1 MNRKSSIDVAGKKRN
16 KIRPSIYLGLLPLFA
31 ILLLFSYYPAING
44 LSKSFFDW
52 KFFET
57 SPFIG
62 LENYRKMFAD
72 SVWWE
77 SFGHISLVLLAGV
90 TVMWLFPLLAVE
102 MLISLRNPRIQ
113 YALRTALLFPLAF
126 PIIVT
131 IYMWGFIYNPNQGIL
146 NVALKQLGLESLAQN
161 WLGDPKTALWALILI
176 NFPWIASLPFFVFL
190 TGLQN
195 IGSEIFEAA
204 ALDGASRFKRF
215 FLIDLPLLR
224 RQFRLLFILAVI
236 NILQFGITAQAL
248 TEGGPDNATMFPI
261 IRILNVAFRGGDWG
275 YAAAL
280 STTLFVVTF
289 LISTFIFIVSRGE
302 KQNDKSL

>member
-1 MNRKSSIDVAGKKRN
+1 MNQVRRENVVKKKRKN
-16 KIRPSIYLGLLPLFA
+16 VRPSIYLGLLPLFA

-52 KFFET
+52 KFFEE

-62 LENYRKMFAD
+62 LENYQKMLAD

-90 TVMWLFPLLAVE
+90 TVMWIFPLLAVE

>member
-1 MNRKSSIDVAGKKRN
+1 MTSTTVISSSQKKARKF
-16 KIRPSIYLGLLPLFA
+16 RPIIYLGLLPLFA
-31 ILLLFSYYPAING
+31 ILLVFSYYPAING

-52 KFFET
+52 KFFEAST
-57 SPFIG
+57 FIG
-62 LENYRKMFAD
+62 LDNYRKMLAD
-72 SVWWE
+72 DVWWE
-77 SFGHISLVLLAGV
+77 AFGHISLVLLAGV
-90 TVMWLFPLLAVE
+90 TIMWLFPLLAVE
-102 MLISLRNPRIQ
+102 MLISLKNQRIQ
-113 YALRTALLFPLAF
+113 YVLRTALLFPLAF

-146 NVALKQLGLESLAQN
+146 NVALNQIGLGSLTQN
-161 WLGDPKTALWALILI
+161 WLGDPKTALWSLIFI
-176 NFPWIASLPFFVFL
+176 NFPWIAGLPFFVFL

-195 IGSEIFEAA
+195 IGTEIFEAA
-204 ALDGASRFKRF
+204 ALDGASRIKRF
-215 FLIDLPLLR
+215 FLIDVPLLKK
-224 RQFRLLFILAVI
+224 QFRLLFILAVI

-289 LISTFIFIVSRGE
+289 LISTFIFLVSRGE
-302 KQNDKSL
+302 KNNDKSL

>member
-1 MNRKSSIDVAGKKRN
+1 MNRKSSIDVAGNKRK
-16 KIRPSIYLGLLPLFA
+16 KIRPTIYLGLLPLFA

-52 KFFET
+52 KFFEA